1 MKNTTCIF
9 YQCKY
14 ETPKLSM
21 MLRPKQGREYF
32 RNYVKTEHDDTM
44 YDDIDGDIYYSNHK

>member
-1 MKNTTCIF
+1 
-9 YQCKY
+9 
-14 ETPKLSM
+14 M